1 MKYCFLLIT
10 FIFLSCKKEVV
21 PVEKKCTSNPKK
33 LEMYQMSEMANLM
46 EQMYAYN
53 SQLKQHIVKGDTIGK
68 FQDFFLKINSATM
81 TDASDND
88 IFFKTNAKLF
98 IEKQKKIYIDSEN
111 LKHNFNEVV
120 DMCLKC
126 HEQKCG
132 GPIPRIK
139 KLYIKE

>member
-1 MKYCFLLIT
+1 MKYCFLFIT
-10 FIFLSCKKEVV
+10 FIFFSCKKEVA
-21 PVEKKCTSNPKK
+21 PIEKKCSTNPKK
-33 LEMYQMSEMANLM
+33 LEMYQMSEMATLM

-53 SQLKQHIVKGDTIGK
+53 SQLKQCIVKGDTLGK
-68 FQDFFLKINSATM
+68 FQDFFVKINSATM
-81 TDASDND
+81 TDDSDND

-98 IEKQKKIYIDSEN
+98 IEKQKLIYNDPKN
-111 LKHNFNEVV
+111 ATNHFNEVV
-120 DMCLKC
+120 DICLKC